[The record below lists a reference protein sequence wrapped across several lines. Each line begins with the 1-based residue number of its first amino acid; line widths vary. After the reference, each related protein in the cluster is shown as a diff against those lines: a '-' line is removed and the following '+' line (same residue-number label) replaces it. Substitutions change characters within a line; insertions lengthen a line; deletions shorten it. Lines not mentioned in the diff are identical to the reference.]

1 VKTLTLFRGPCGAG
15 KTYIRSKMG
24 LEKVKGLDLADLP
37 HDMDVSDRVKAP
49 AKWVRKN
56 KNEVDLWVEGIFAP
70 GSPSLKLIE
79 EEAAIQRRAVQHI
92 IVTADLDTLLKRVR
106 GNPSRERLA
115 CIYHP
120 KFSA

>member
-1 VKTLTLFRGPCGAG
+1 
-15 KTYIRSKMG
+15 MG
-24 LEKVKGLDLADLP
+24 LDKVAGLDLADID
-37 HDMDVSDRVKAP
+37 HAMDVSDRVKAP
-49 AKWVRKN
+49 TVWLRKH
-56 KNEVDLWVEGIFAP
+56 KNENDVWIEGIFAP
-70 GSPSLKLIE
+70 GSPSLELLE
-79 EEAAIQRRAVQHI
+79 DEAAIQNRTVQHI

>member
-1 VKTLTLFRGPCGAG
+1 
-15 KTYIRSKMG
+15 MG

-70 GSPSLKLIE
+70 GSPSLELIE
-79 EEAAIQRRAVQHI
+79 EEAAIQNRTVQHI

-106 GNPSRERLA
+106 GNQGRSRLA